1 MADALRSET
10 LPTEPAGLIAAGA
23 CAIAEATASG
33 RVRAADVVEECL
45 ARIASAN
52 ERLHAFIAVTGEA
65 ARAEAAMLDRLA
77 ELGQRRGPLHG
88 VPVAV
93 KDIID
98 VSGTPTRAGSLTR
111 DHLPPAST
119 DAVAV
124 TRLRAAGAIV
134 IGKTHT
140 VEYAFGGWGTNP
152 VAGTPVNPHDRLI
165 HRVPGGSSSGTG
177 VAVGAGLVPLGFGT
191 DTGGSVRLPA
201 SWCGTVGHKTS
212 IGLVSRT
219 GVIPLALTFD
229 TVGPLARTVRD
240 AAVMSQVMLGSDP
253 ADATTI
259 AAHGLDLVG
268 SLGAG
273 VKGLTLGVL
282 RLDAAIAV
290 DAEVGAAFETAI
302 GALGAAGARLV
313 PVSLPEELSTYTQDC
328 GTLMMAEGA
337 RNHGHL
343 LAETPCLLSAQAQ
356 ARIGGGTSITAVAWL
371 EGIDRRLRRI
381 AAANALI
388 AGRGIDALVLPTTPQ
403 PAIPVAEVDEN
414 AAPGI
419 LTRFVNYLEW
429 CGVSV
434 PVAKTAGGLPIGLQ
448 VVAQRHQD
456 ALALRI
462 AAAVE
467 KASGGPLALPDLR
480 AP

>member
-1 MADALRSET
+1 MPETPRPDT
-10 LPTEPAGLIAAGA
+10 LPADPAGLLAAGA
-23 CAIAEATASG
+23 SAIAEVTASG
-33 RVRAADVVEECL
+33 RVRATEVVEECL
-45 ARIASAN
+45 ARIGAAN
-52 ERLHAFIAVTGEA
+52 ERLHAFIAVMEEE

-77 ELGQRRGPLHG
+77 ALGHRRGPLHG

-98 VSGTPTRAGSLTR
+98 VSGQPTRAGSLTR
-111 DHLPPAST
+111 DHLPPAT
-119 DAVAV
+119 VDAVVV

-152 VAGTPVNPHDRLI
+152 VAGTPVNPHDAAV
-165 HRVPGGSSSGTG
+165 HRIPGGSSSGTG

-253 ADATTI
+253 ADATTV

-268 SLGAG
+268 GIGAG

-282 RLDAAIAV
+282 KLDDDISV
-290 DAEVGAAFETAI
+290 DAEVAAAFETACA
-302 GALGAAGARLV
+302 ALGAAGARLV
-313 PVSLPEELSTYTQDC
+313 PVSLPEPLATYTNDC

-343 LAETPCLLSAQAQ
+343 LRETPCLLSAQAQ
-356 ARIGGGTSITAVAWL
+356 ARIGGGTAITAVTWL
-371 EGIDRRLRRI
+371 EGVDRRARRI
-381 AAANALI
+381 AAANALL
-388 AGRGIDALVLPTTPQ
+388 AGRGIDALVLPTTPR
-403 PAIPVAEVDEN
+403 PAIAVDQVDEDG
-414 AAPGI
+414 APGI
-419 LTRFVNYLEW
+419 LTRFVNYLDW

-434 PVAKTAGGLPIGLQ
+434 PVAKTAGGLPVGFQ
-448 VVAQRHQD
+448 VVAMRYRD

-462 AAAVE
+462 AAACE
-467 KASGGPLALPDLR
+467 KASGGPLALPAL
-480 AP
+480 

>member
-1 MADALRSET
+1 MPET
-10 LPTEPAGLIAAGA
+10 PRPDSLPTDPAGLLAAGA
-23 CAIAEATASG
+23 SAVAQATASG
-33 RVRAADVVEECL
+33 RVSAAEIVEECL
-45 ARIASAN
+45 ARIAAAN
-52 ERLHAFIAVTGEA
+52 ERLHAFIVVAEEE

-77 ELGQRRGPLHG
+77 SLGHRRGPLHG

-98 VSGTPTRAGSLTR
+98 VAGQRTRAGSLTR
-111 DHLPPAST
+111 DHLPAAT
-119 DAVAV
+119 ADAVAV

-152 VAGTPVNPHDRLI
+152 VAGTPVNPHDGKV

-212 IGLVSRT
+212 VGLVSRT
-219 GVIPLALTFD
+219 GVIPLAYTFD
-229 TVGPLARTVRD
+229 TIGPLARTVRD
-240 AAVMSQVMLGSDP
+240 AALMSQVMLGSDP
-253 ADATTI
+253 ADATTVS
-259 AAHGLDLVG
+259 AHGLDLVG
-268 SLGAG
+268 GIGAG

-282 RLDAAIAV
+282 KLDDEIQLDPAV
-290 DAEVGAAFETAI
+290 AAAFDTAC

-313 PVSLPEELSTYTQDC
+313 PVSLPDHLATYTSDC

-343 LAETPCLLSAQAQ
+343 LGETPCLLSAQAQ
-356 ARIGGGTSITAVAWL
+356 ARIGGGTSITAVTWL
-371 EGIDRRLRRI
+371 EGVDTRFRRI
-381 AAANALI
+381 AAANALL
-388 AGRGIDALVLPTTPQ
+388 AGRGIDALVLPTSPQ
-403 PAIPVAEVDEN
+403 PAIPVAEVDEDG
-414 AAPGI
+414 APGI
-419 LTRFVNYLEW
+419 LTRFVNYLDW

-434 PVAKTAGGLPIGLQ
+434 PVAKTAGGLPIGFQ
-448 VVAQRHQD
+448 VVAPRLQD

-462 AAAVE
+462 AASVE
-467 KASGGPLALPDLR
+467 RTAGGPLALPGL
-480 AP
+480 